1 MGEFRPDL
9 VSALVLFHV
18 IDCARSPGVHLVST
32 LTILYSY
39 EKFLEL
45 PIKIPLRKF
54 FSGYCPACNFVKKID
69 SMAVLSGNHWTFL
82 ELLRLTFLKFRL
94 EILKHKTILN
104 YKSIQKSVRFL
115 YKNRFV
121 RNSDYIC
128 RKRLTTC
135 LPMTT
140 WSRRFDFVVP
150 CTLWS
155 KSNVVVLIKYI

>member
-1 MGEFRPDL
+1 MGEFRPNL

-18 IDCARSPGVHLVST
+18 IDYTRSPGVHLVST

-54 FSGYCPACNFVKKID
+54 FSVYCSARNFVKKID
-69 SMAVLSGNHWTFL
+69 SMVVLLGNHWTFF

-115 YKNRFV
+115 YKKPVCQKFRSHLLKKTNNLSSYANMEPSFWFCSSV
-121 RNSDYIC
+121 HPVI
-128 RKRLTTC
+128 
-135 LPMTT
+135 
-140 WSRRFDFVVP
+140 
-150 CTLWS
+150 
-155 KSNVVVLIKYI
+155 